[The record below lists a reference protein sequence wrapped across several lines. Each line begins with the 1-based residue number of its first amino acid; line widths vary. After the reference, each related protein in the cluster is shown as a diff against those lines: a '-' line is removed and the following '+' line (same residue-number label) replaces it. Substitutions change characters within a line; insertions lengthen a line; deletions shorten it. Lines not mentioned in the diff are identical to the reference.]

1 MGPLLPELAVRRL
14 HHRFTAIRV
23 TATELARRAAAA
35 PRRDEALFTSH
46 LVDLVTAL
54 LDAPM
59 SPETEALLLT
69 RQRTRR

>member
-1 MGPLLPELAVRRL
+1 MRRL

-23 TATELARRAAAA
+23 TATELARRAAAS
-35 PRRDEALFTSH
+35 PRRDDELFTSH

-59 SPETEALLLT
+59 SVETEALLLA
-69 RQRTRR
+69 RQRPSG